1 MYKLRPSQILSIENS
16 YDAFCFDEAC
26 DYILYELSKE
36 KPETPKWEDE
46 KQGIKEKKSV
56 NDNKSTIEWIMKHNN
71 IHSFRC
77 AQGTKINERVIKIT
91 NYCE

>member
-1 MYKLRPSQILSIENS
+1 MMSRMYKRRPSQILNIKND

-46 KQGIKEKKSV
+46 RQDIREKKSME
-56 NDNKSTIEWIMKHNN
+56 DNKSTIEWMMAHN
-71 IHSFRC
+71 
-77 AQGTKINERVIKIT
+77 KPL
-91 NYCE
+91 

>member
-1 MYKLRPSQILSIENS
+1 MENS

-46 KQGIKEKKSV
+46 KQKEKKSMEG
-56 NDNKSTIEWIMKHNN
+56 NKSTIEWMMAHN
-71 IHSFRC
+71 
-77 AQGTKINERVIKIT
+77 KPL
-91 NYCE
+91 